1 MFTNKN
7 LKQIVNAC
15 VSLRWHIAAIFIWNG
30 RYGSVII
37 KVYCPH
43 VFPWRFSF
51 SWQCSTSKNGNE
63 RLQFV
68 NKVIL
73 RMHTNWG
80 PKISFRKSLNLN
92 FYCVKLWIDQVNWV
106 TLPNDC
112 FPSCVKYTRG
122 KNCLEWNAF
131 LFNMHSIHSIK
142 SI

>member
-51 SWQCSTSKNGNE
+51 SWQCSTSKNSNE
-63 RLQFV
+63 GLQFV
-68 NKVIL
+68 CKVIL
-73 RMHTNWG
+73 RMHTNWR
-80 PKISFRKSLNLN
+80 PKISFRKSKLELE
-92 FYCVKLWIDQVNWV
+92 FLLRKIVSWPSKLGDITKWLFSIMREMYKRQALPRVK
-106 TLPNDC
+106 C
-112 FPSCVKYTRG
+112 F
-122 KNCLEWNAF
+122 
-131 LFNMHSIHSIK
+131 SI
-142 SI
+142 